1 MKELTEFRN
10 KIASQIKA
18 IILSTHNDEI
28 RIYDID
34 EGCSPILQDDE
45 YDENNTYTLD
55 KVYLRDGIVYLD
67 GSSSYA
73 NFTWRQDNIDIE
85 TLAGV
90 LEFLQEHDDE
100 IKELIDEQ

>member
-1 MKELTEFRN
+1 MKELTELRN

-34 EGCSPILQDDE
+34 EGCSPILQEDE

-55 KVYLRDGIVYLD
+55 KVYLHDGIVYLD

-73 NFTWRQDNIDIE
+73 SFTWRQDNINIE

-90 LEFLQEHDDE
+90 LDFLQEHVEDINKLTE
-100 IKELIDEQ
+100 E